1 MAGDK
6 SLALPYKQEPVA
18 KTEGTAKKGRPHSL
32 PQYKEQ
38 LYFSIYIAEGCVKE
52 SYISKAP
59 AKIQTREQDRFE
71 DGVGGLCIDPL
82 TSKMR
87 GKYAVKDITH
97 HYGEA
102 KNNPAPCIGE
112 DYELSTTARD
122 HYLMIRSG
130 RRDFLVTLIET
141 YLASYPALKKQRAV
155 GSIMVF
161 ANAVV
166 FLTPFKYSYRG
177 EPNSN
182 EVDSL
187 LAGLLNDA
195 DGSFHWL
202 PKSYIQS
209 QFALGKMRELTF
221 ATSIK
226 HPRSPSFTCDTPRTI
241 LETALKGYL
250 TRTASRLLERGDYD
264 HAGNMLASLNKL
276 RTETRAIVE
285 GYPELESELT
295 TFVKHWNKKLLS
307 KQVKEEQ
314 KTEEEKEPE
323 QVEEARCSEPT
334 WPYSLILMKNCLNP
348 NYISNSEAEVVYAE
362 GSGDILNPRRNT
374 FTPPLKTPKCK
385 YVEIEV
391 NDIYSVS
398 DGTTLTGFR
407 HVVRTYSDSHYLVVK
422 HENMIGQE
430 QVTNILK
437 GLFFNPKLS
446 KLEYSTDFGRILVF
460 PNATVLLSREVSS
473 TSTGERELIEELIKH
488 SFRIYDDG
496 FHWVPKKYID
506 KLLASEDSSVVNTF
520 GFHRHVG
527 SPDFDR
533 QAPEQFLYIG
543 CKGYFRRAVSY
554 YLEKN
559 DITSADA
566 VINTLQMIVKEH
578 GHHLSGASV
587 KMVEEELSTLKDMRK
602 KKLVKVSK
610 KKEMQ

>member
-1 MAGDK
+1 MGGDK
-6 SLALPYKQEPVA
+6 STTPPYKQEPVA
-18 KTEGTAKKGRPHSL
+18 KSESTAKKGRPHSL

-38 LYFSIYIAEGCVKE
+38 IYFSIYLAEGCVKE
-52 SYISKAP
+52 SYISKAH

-87 GKYAVKDITH
+87 GKYAVKDIIR

-130 RRDFLVTLIET
+130 RRDFLVSLIET

-177 EPNSN
+177 DLNSN

-187 LAGLLNDA
+187 LAGLLNEA
-195 DGSFHWL
+195 DGNFHWL

-209 QFALGKMRELTF
+209 QFALGKMHELAF
-221 ATSIK
+221 ATSIR
-226 HPRSPSFTCDTPRTI
+226 HPRSPSFTCNTPRTI

-264 HAGNMLASLNKL
+264 YAGNMLASLNKL

-285 GYPELESELT
+285 GYPELESELA
-295 TFVKHWNKKLLS
+295 TFAKHWNKKLLR
-307 KQVKEEQ
+307 KQIKEVEPV
-314 KTEEEKEPE
+314 EEEMY
-323 QVEEARCSEPT
+323 SEPT
-334 WPYSLILMKNCLNP
+334 WPYSLIVMKNCLNP
-348 NYISNSEAEVVYAE
+348 NYISNSKAEVVYAE

-385 YVEIEV
+385 YAEVEV
-391 NDIYSVS
+391 DDIYSIS
-398 DGTTLTGFR
+398 DSTALTGFR
-407 HVVRTYSDSHYLVVK
+407 HVVRAYSDTHYLVVK

-446 KLEYSTDFGRILVF
+446 KLEYSTDFGNILVF

-473 TSTGERELIEELIKH
+473 TSTGDPELIAELKEH

-496 FHWVPKKYID
+496 FHWVSKKYID
-506 KLLASEDSSVVNTF
+506 NLLACEDSSVVNTL
-520 GFHRHVG
+520 GFHSHVG
-527 SPDFDR
+527 SDDFDR
-533 QAPEQFLYIG
+533 RVPEQFLHIG
-543 CKGYFRRAVSY
+543 CKGYFSRAVSY

-578 GHHLSGASV
+578 GHALSNTAV
-587 KMVEEELSTLKDMRK
+587 KMVEEELSALKDMRK
-602 KKLVKVSK
+602 KKLIKVSK

>member
-6 SLALPYKQEPVA
+6 STTPPYKQEPVA
-18 KTEGTAKKGRPHSL
+18 KTESTAKKGRPHSL

-38 LYFSIYIAEGCVKE
+38 IYFGIYIAEGCVKE

-155 GSIMVF
+155 GSVMVF

-187 LAGLLNDA
+187 LAGLLNEA
-195 DGSFHWL
+195 DGNFHWL

-221 ATSIK
+221 ATTIK
-226 HPRSPSFTCDTPRTI
+226 HPRSPRFTCDTPRTI

-264 HAGNMLASLNKL
+264 YAGNMLASLNKL
-276 RTETRAIVE
+276 RTETRAAVD

-295 TFVKHWNKKLLS
+295 TFVKHWNKKLLR
-307 KQVKEEQ
+307 KQIKEVEPV
-314 KTEEEKEPE
+314 EEKEPE
-323 QVEEARCSEPT
+323 QIQEAKVGD
-334 WPYSLILMKNCLNP
+334 YSLILMNQCLSD
-348 NYISNSEAEVVYAE
+348 NYISKSKAELHYYHGTGSSEDVEVLEDMEVKWQNMGPDGEKCVFVALTDLRDAEKDSTGYMHRVANY
-362 GSGDILNPRRNT
+362 SNT
-374 FTPPLKTPKCK
+374 
-385 YVEIEV
+385 
-391 NDIYSVS
+391 
-398 DGTTLTGFR
+398 
-407 HVVRTYSDSHYLVVK
+407 HYLVVK

-430 QVTNILK
+430 HVTNILR
-437 GLFFNPKLS
+437 GLFFNPKRAELTHNRD
-446 KLEYSTDFGRILVF
+446 YGQFVVF
-460 PNATVLLSREVSS
+460 PNATVILSPVAFA
-473 TSTGERELIEELIKH
+473 TGLGTPELIAELKEH

-496 FHWVPKKYID
+496 FHWVSKKYID
-506 KLLASEDSSVVNTF
+506 NLLEDAGTSYQMRTN
-520 GFHRHVG
+520 GYHYHVG
-527 SPDFDR
+527 H
-533 QAPEQFLYIG
+533 EQFRADLPEYLLFVATQ
-543 CKGYFRRAVSY
+543 GYFRRAVSY

-578 GHHLSGASV
+578 GHHLSDASV

-602 KKLVKVSK
+602 KKLIKVSK